1 MPNSSPSSFRRRRR
15 SGAVDAPQG
24 FFGSLLETASRG
36 DVLLRLGLC
45 LAAAAVLLVM
55 LHGWEEPFPFQQGS
69 VPPRGVVSRVPF
81 ERPDAEGTREAQ
93 QRSAARVRIVYAQD
107 KAPIVRLRDGL
118 KNRVAEIAAADGLGR
133 VSKEAWLEFAPDAGP
148 AIELAVAAEA
158 AKAEPPVAPEP
169 PAEEDEKPAADE
181 AKAGADDT
189 AKSDEKSE
197 QDEPK
202 PKPDKS
208 QPDKP
213 QPDKPADPPAPDR
226 VVVEAEQAFQR
237 FRAKV
242 DTKERLIEFEKAIDN
257 AFADVENQG
266 VLEKIQHGIDEGSQ
280 TEIDVHP
287 LGNAAEV
294 TRVQVAHVLLGEAKA
309 RLKSRLREE
318 LGEGPFADRIF
329 AWVES
334 RLAGSLE
341 LDREATARAKK
352 EAIAKTPQQ
361 FVRYA
366 AGDVLAEAGAPMSTE
381 TVGLLRREHDAFVR
395 QQDTRQRVARTVS
408 LLGLFVAMF
417 ALSGFYIHRHHREL
431 LGDVGH
437 VVTLLGLSVVTIV
450 LSLLSAGESWQ
461 AEVVPLLIFAMTVAL
476 AFDQDIALL
485 LTAQAALVVVV
496 GLGHGLASYVT
507 LTAAAA
513 AMIFWTGRIR
523 SRSKLIYVGL
533 WAGAVA
539 TLTQLGASLL
549 EERPLDTQLLYEAGR
564 TGVWTLLSGFLMT
577 GLLPFIE
584 RSFGVLTDLSLLEVG
599 DAAHPLLQ
607 ELVRRAPGTYNHSI
621 NVASL
626 AEAAAE
632 AIGARG
638 LLVRVGA
645 YFHDVGKML
654 KPAYFVENQGR
665 ENRHE
670 ALVPA
675 MSTLIII
682 AHVKEGV
689 ELARQYNL
697 PAPLVDL
704 IAEHHGTTL
713 VEYFY
718 RRATERSQS
727 DPNAGEVDE
736 QTYRYP
742 GPKPSTRESAVLMLS
757 DAVESASRTLTEPT
771 PARIASLVHDLA
783 MKRLLDGQFDD
794 CGLTLEELAVV
805 EQSLV
810 KSLTAVYHGRVKY
823 PDQRTA

>member
-1 MPNSSPSSFRRRRR
+1 MTNGTPGKAMNGRSGFRRRQRR
-15 SGAVDAPQG
+15 GASVDAPQG
-24 FFGSLLETASRG
+24 FFGGLLEQLSRTE
-36 DVLLRLGLC
+36 VLGRLGLC
-45 LAAAAVLLVM
+45 VTAAAVLLV
-55 LHGWEEPFPFQQGS
+55 LLQGWAEPFSFRSGS
-69 VPPRGVVSRVPF
+69 VPPRGIVSRVDF
-81 ERPDAEGTREAQ
+81 ERPDLEGTRDAQ
-93 QRSAARVRIVYAQD
+93 QRAAARVRVVYAQD

-118 KNRVAEIAAADGLGR
+118 KNRVAEIAAADELAR
-133 VSKEAWLEFAPDAGP
+133 VSRDAWLEFAPETAAALELLPRPPVGPPDPPIAPDPPELGTAG
-148 AIELAVAAEA
+148 VQ
-158 AKAEPPVAPEP
+158 AEPRAGVKASSEKLTDPIEQLDPASRKVVA
-169 PAEEDEKPAADE
+169 D
-181 AKAGADDT
+181 
-189 AKSDEKSE
+189 
-197 QDEPK
+197 
-202 PKPDKS
+202 
-208 QPDKP
+208 
-213 QPDKPADPPAPDR
+213 
-226 VVVEAEQAFQR
+226 AEQAFQR
-237 FRAKV
+237 FRSRV

-257 AFADVENQG
+257 AFADVENKG
-266 VLEKIQHGIDEGSQ
+266 VLDKIQHGIDEGSQ
-280 TEIDVHP
+280 TEIDIHP
-287 LGNAAEV
+287 LGNVAEL

-309 RLKSRLREE
+309 RLKARLDDE
-318 LGEGPFADRIF
+318 LGAGPFTARIVT
-329 AWVES
+329 WIDP

-341 LDREATARAKK
+341 IDRESTARAKQD
-352 EAIAKTPQQ
+352 AIAKTPQQ

-366 AGDVLAEAGAPMSTE
+366 TGDVLAKAGSP
-381 TVGLLRREHDAFVR
+381 VGPEGVVLLRREHDAFSR
-395 QQDTRQRVARTVS
+395 QQDAGQRAARILS
-408 LLGLFVAMF
+408 MLGLFAAMF
-417 ALSGFYIHRHHREL
+417 ALSGFYLHLHHREL
-431 LGDVGH
+431 LTDFGH
-437 VVTLLGLSVVTIV
+437 MVALVGLSVVTIV
-450 LSLLSAGESWQ
+450 LCVLSAGESWQ
-461 AEVVPLLIFAMTVAL
+461 AEIVPLVIFAMTIAL
-476 AFDQDIALL
+476 AYDQDLALL
-485 LTAQAALVVVV
+485 LAAQTALVVVL
-496 GLGHGLASYVT
+496 GLGRGLAEYVT

-513 AMIFWTGRIR
+513 AMVFWTGRIR

-539 TLTQLGASLL
+539 LFTQLGANLL
-549 EERPLDTQLLYEAGR
+549 AGRPLDVQLLYESGR
-564 TGVWTLLSGFLMT
+564 TGVWTLLAGFLMT
-577 GLLPFIE
+577 GLLPFVE
-584 RSFGVLTDLSLLEVG
+584 RAFGVLTDLSLLEVG

-626 AEAAAE
+626 GEAAAE

-654 KPAYFVENQGR
+654 KPAYFVENQGQ

-697 PAPLVDL
+697 PQPIIDL

-718 RRATERSQS
+718 RRAAERSQA
-727 DPNAGEVDE
+727 DPNAEEVDE

-742 GPKPSTRESAVLMLS
+742 GPKPSTRESAVMMLS
-757 DAVESASRTLTEPT
+757 DAVESATRTLTEPT

-783 MKRLLDGQFDD
+783 MKRLLDGQFDE
-794 CGLTLEELAVV
+794 CGLTLEELEIV